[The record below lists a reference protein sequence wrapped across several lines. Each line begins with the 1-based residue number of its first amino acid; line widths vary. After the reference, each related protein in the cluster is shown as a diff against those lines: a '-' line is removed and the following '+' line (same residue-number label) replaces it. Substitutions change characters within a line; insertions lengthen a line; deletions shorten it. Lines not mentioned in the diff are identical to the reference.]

1 MMANVHDDE
10 IPQIGVPRP
19 VLLGAGILILLTILL
34 AWSARLTGAG
44 RTVLPAPDSGAITRE
59 IAFQTAA
66 DGDLKVFDVGSQQ
79 VIAAYREGEG
89 GFVRGSL
96 RALRYERERRGLA
109 FDGAPYRLVEWRN
122 GRLTLDDPET
132 GYHIELNAF
141 GPNNVAAYR
150 TLLH

>member
-1 MMANVHDDE
+1 MASVHDDE

-19 VLLGAGILILLTILL
+19 ALVGAGLLILVTILL
-34 AWSARLTGAG
+34 AWGARLTGAG
-44 RTVLPAPDSGAITRE
+44 QTVLPAPDSGAYTRE

-66 DGDLKVFDVGSQQ
+66 DGHLRVLDVGTQQ
-79 VIAAYREGEG
+79 VIAAYPDGEG

-141 GPNNVAAYR
+141 GPENVAAYR

>member
-1 MMANVHDDE
+1 MMASVHDDE
-10 IPQIGVPRP
+10 IPRIGVPRS
-19 VLLGAGILILLTILL
+19 VLVGAGLLILATILL

-44 RTVLPAPDSGAITRE
+44 RTVLPAPDAGAYTRE
-59 IAFQTAA
+59 IAFQTAD
-66 DGDLKVFDVGSQQ
+66 DGDLKVLDVSSRR
-79 VIAAYREGEG
+79 VIAAYRPGEG

-132 GYHIELNAF
+132 GYHVELNAF
-141 GPNNVAAYR
+141 GADNVAAYR

>member
-1 MMANVHDDE
+1 MASVHDDE

-19 VLLGAGILILLTILL
+19 ALVGAGLLILVTILL
-34 AWSARLTGAG
+34 AWGARLTGAG
-44 RTVLPAPDSGAITRE
+44 QTVLPAPDSGAYTRE
-59 IAFQTAA
+59 IAFLSTA
-66 DGDLKVFDVGSQQ
+66 GSELKVLDVGTQQ

-141 GPNNVAAYR
+141 GPANVAAYR

>member
-1 MMANVHDDE
+1 M
-10 IPQIGVPRP
+10 
-19 VLLGAGILILLTILL
+19 TILL
-34 AWSARLTGAG
+34 AWGARLTGAG
-44 RTVLPAPDSGAITRE
+44 QTVLPAPDSGAYTRE
-59 IAFQTAA
+59 IAFLSTA
-66 DGDLKVFDVGSQQ
+66 GSELKVLDVGTQQ

-141 GPNNVAAYR
+141 GPENVAAYR

>member
-1 MMANVHDDE
+1 
-10 IPQIGVPRP
+10 
-19 VLLGAGILILLTILL
+19 
-34 AWSARLTGAG
+34 
-44 RTVLPAPDSGAITRE
+44 
-59 IAFQTAA
+59 
-66 DGDLKVFDVGSQQ
+66 LKVLDVGTGQ
-79 VIAAYREGEG
+79 VIAAYPEGEG